1 MSQPTQHHL
10 VAAKRIL
17 SYLKGTLHNGIHFQ
31 ASPLAL
37 SAYCDIDWA
46 SNPLD
51 RRSIIGMVVFLG
63 NSPFTWSAKK
73 QLTVARSSTE
83 AKYRALATTAA
94 KLCWIRMILKD
105 FGVFFSVPPM
115 LWSDNVSTLALASN
129 SIFHARTKHIEV
141 DYDYIGEKVL
151 GKVMK
156 VNFISTL
163 DQLANI
169 FTKALSSPRFL
180 DLANKLIGVPPLN
193 LRVDV
198 KAYDKV
204 SNKQP
209 IVEL

>member
-1 MSQPTQHHL
+1 M
-10 VAAKRIL
+10 
-17 SYLKGTLHNGIHFQ
+17 
-31 ASPLAL
+31 
-37 SAYCDIDWA
+37 
-46 SNPLD
+46 
-51 RRSIIGMVVFLG
+51 
-63 NSPFTWSAKK
+63 
-73 QLTVARSSTE
+73 
-83 AKYRALATTAA
+83 
-94 KLCWIRMILKD
+94 
-105 FGVFFSVPPM
+105 
-115 LWSDNVSTLALASN
+115 ALASN
-129 SIFHARTKHIEV
+129 PIFHAKTKHIEV
-141 DYDYIGEKVL
+141 DYDYIEEKVL

-193 LRVDV
+193 LRGDV